1 MVMDKREENLTFE
14 SKEKIANTVIED
26 VFGRF
31 SRPVVVWSAGKD
43 STVVLYL
50 VKKYVESTNKNMP
63 PALFLDHGQ
72 HYEETLAM
80 LEKVSKDWGFRVIS
94 TRNDDF
100 LSKVRDGKV
109 LVSDLN
115 AENRNEVQKIG
126 FPGDMI
132 QYNLDT
138 DVGNHLLKTVPMQNA
153 ISRYRFDALFVGV
166 RWDENPARGTEVFL
180 SRRNNPEH
188 FRAHPILTFN
198 EKDVWSF
205 IFKNKLPI
213 HPLYYKGY
221 RSIDGKNDSKPI
233 SDKPAWEQ
241 DLDNTSER
249 AGRSQDKEGIME
261 KLRNLGYM

>member
-1 MVMDKREENLTFE
+1 MDKRKENL
-14 SKEKIANTVIED
+14 SLGAKEKLANAVIED
-26 VFGRF
+26 VFDRF

-43 STVVLYL
+43 STVVLFLIKEYCARMGI
-50 VKKYVESTNKNMP
+50 NMP

-72 HYEETLAM
+72 HYDETIAM
-80 LEKVSKDWGFRVIS
+80 ITEVSKKWNFRVIS
-94 TRNDDF
+94 VKNDDF
-100 LSKVRDGKV
+100 ISNVNDGIV
-109 LVSDLN
+109 PFSSLN
-115 AENRNEVQKIG
+115 EENREEAAKIG
-126 FPGDMI
+126 FSGDNI
-132 QYNLDT
+132 EYGLNT
-138 DVGNHLLKTVPMQNA
+138 DVGNHLLKTVPMRNA

-166 RWDENPARGTEVFL
+166 RWDENAARSNEVFL
-180 SRRNNPEH
+180 SERHDPDH
-188 FRAHPILTFN
+188 FRAHPILAFS
-198 EKDVWSF
+198 EKDIWSF
-205 IFKNKLPI
+205 IFKYSLPI